1 MKNLNRHLFKE
12 VIQMVNKQMKRC
24 SILLVAAKLYQN
36 TVNHY
41 FTLTSIAIFLKWKI
55 ASVDKEEEKLEC
67 SYIAYENEIY
77 YDQQTNKV

>member
-24 SILLVAAKLYQN
+24 SILL
-36 TVNHY
+36 VNHY